1 MSPDRIRALA
11 QAINTGKRSSDYRE
25 LGFVSRSAALGFAH
39 RVGFS
44 FGQAVTPEM
53 LDRALA
59 PKPQPI
65 RKPQS
70 QRINMDDDSPI
81 RALAAECLTEHRI
94 LQNALPAMV
103 ERVMAD
109 GDLREA
115 ALREIV
121 SAHCQRLLTVVQQ
134 EAYQAVKRQSGGGPL
149 GEQRKS
155 ADSLAAHAQAVA
167 HSLMDTF
174 TLPGGK
180 KLGDATRPDLVTA
193 MSSFEIQEA
202 DLRTKRLWLRL
213 IQQSVTPGKTVR
225 DCLTDERLA
234 ELREEARREAGKVAA

>member
-11 QAINTGKRSSDYRE
+11 QAINTGKRSTDYRE
-25 LGFVSRSAALGFAH
+25 LGFVSRSAAISRARDHGFH
-39 RVGFS
+39 

-53 LDRALA
+53 LDRALT
-59 PKPQPI
+59 PKPEPI
-65 RKPQS
+65 RKPP
-70 QRINMDDDSPI
+70 RTILMDDESPI

-134 EAYQAVKRQSGGGPL
+134 ETYQAVKRQSGGGPL
-149 GEQRKS
+149 GQQRKS
-155 ADSLAAHAQAVA
+155 AESLAAHAQAVA
-167 HSLMDTF
+167 SSLLDDF
-174 TLPGGK
+174 ILPGGK
-180 KLGDATRPDLVTA
+180 KLGDATRIDLQRALSIYQIQVTDA
-193 MSSFEIQEA
+193 RSKAGFV
-202 DLRTKRLWLRL
+202 RLVM
-213 IQQSVTPGKTVR
+213 QCVTGTATVR
-225 DCLTDERLA
+225 ECVKPERAA
-234 ELREEARREAGKVAA
+234 ELRELAQREAAEVEA